1 MNSIDITE
9 FVRQKRERLLDALV
23 AAGLQRENLQE
34 ACSKKAPFGRWNR
47 PVIVFDKASQ
57 KPVAQYYLSFP
68 RVGDQS
74 KTVKFNIATYQS
86 VLKHV
91 NASENTRSSEEV
103 L

>member
-1 MNSIDITE
+1 MNSIDVTE
-9 FVRQKRERLLDALV
+9 FVRQKREMLFDALV
-23 AAGLQRENLQE
+23 AAGLQRENLSE

-57 KPVAQYYLSFP
+57 KPVAQYFLSYP
-68 RVGDQS
+68 KVGEES

-91 NASENTRSSEEV
+91 HASENLRNPEEV
-103 L
+103 